1 MESGQPVSSE
11 QQEVV
16 KILNMELDAKI
27 AENPTDELL
36 AKQRRLT
43 KINDLIGTDAARLLQ
58 QRKGMPAPMTTISDY
73 YIDKMNKNGVE
84 VLTESQKKEAKADF
98 EKISKLEKEVE
109 DLREQVNK
117 AAAKE
122 LTQREIN
129 ETKKTVRIGGTTAKK
144 KVDYVS
150 ERSKVI
156 GDIRKKLKDIRYG
169 RNGINAVPVFA
180 INEFFAISVDVAKL
194 ARLYVQEGVD
204 KLDDIV
210 DKIHDVLKS
219 ELAGLT
225 KQDVQDMI
233 AGKYS
238 KPRETKS
245 ELQYKVESL
254 RKEAKLLNEIEAVK
268 AGKPK
273 TEKEE
278 IKKNQRITDL
288 NKQLITAKQEAGYY
302 DDIKVRQE
310 EDATQKRIESLE
322 AELKR
327 LSERRSKEK
336 IEKGTKAEKEI
347 SEKEVELK
355 NAIDSENEKWAD
367 EKDKARLAAIDYRKL
382 ETERNRQLQK
392 VSDLKNKLEILTKG
406 QLPETK
412 KIEYKKD
419 VTEIE
424 NLKTEVKIAEKSL
437 RENIAYQK
445 KIDELELELQRVKE
459 RKKKEKVENKRILTD
474 QEADI
479 REKIEAE
486 MLAWQIEE
494 NVKKLTDDLQRLKD
508 RKEKVTNP
516 REKRALTDEE
526 ISLVNKIKEE
536 KKQWAKEKAPTAR
549 LVNATE
555 RINQQIKEFER
566 RIKEGDY
573 SEKPKRINILDDTE
587 LKKKNPELFN
597 KLLDSRDKLD
607 DIKFEYTQKMAR
619 EEMNSKKGF
628 DRAVAEVTKFGKEG
642 LNTQKALKAGID
654 NSVVFIQN
662 GLAVLNPMNIK
673 ATARGLKAQIDVVAS
688 ENNFRRRL
696 VEIYENKPLLEMVTR
711 SGLDLI
717 DPKGFRQSI
726 ENEQFGGKNWLE
738 KIKIKIKGKDYKV
751 SDLTSPFER
760 IFAAFSNEFRLQIFL
775 RGAEQLMA
783 KGKTLDNNIEDFKSL
798 ASYANNITGRGKLK
812 AELRPADP
820 IISSLVW
827 APGLMSSSL
836 NIMGLGDVV
845 NLGKNKG
852 YYRAM
857 TPEVRR
863 YALKE
868 TAYGMAMGALIMAA
882 MALDPDKEVDSDPT
896 SVTFGQVKDTKNGW
910 SYNLFG
916 RFTPYV
922 RYLAMMTLRGK
933 MINDK
938 PVKFDAKAETYKFF
952 RGKAA
957 PFTGVAADLAFS
969 QNFQG
974 KNYSLDDKGQVFS
987 DLFEPLFIK
996 ELREQMK
1003 IDGTDAILT
1012 RAIPSFMGI
1021 KVVNEKMYDKRDLES
1036 LLKDTQASSAMD
1048 KNLIFNYKQDPI
1060 GKPVTKEEFNEFV
1073 KQRDNLIGNYMTK
1086 IYEGGVPVLEG
1097 ENTVIKPIKD
1107 VSKEDL
1113 MKAINKIKTLATRK
1127 VKNDLFGEKPE
1138 PEEYLQEDLK
1148 LTWEE
1153 LLGIEEQ
1160 Q

>member
-1 MESGQPVSSE
+1 MGCIYVIDGVEYNEAQLKEYLANNLEAFSAELAGIESEVRGINKAANEMRRQYLNMESYDPDVITNFEANQRAEEWLKNGGDVNELLDNMESGEPVSSE

-43 KINDLIGTDAARLLQ
+43 RINDIIGTDAARLLQ
-58 QRKGMPAPMTTISDY
+58 ARKGMPEPMTTISDY

-129 ETKKTVRIGGTTAKK
+129 ETKKTRKSSTK
-144 KVDYVS
+144 KVDYVA
-150 ERSKVI
+150 ERNKVI
-156 GDIRKKLKDIRYG
+156 GDIRQKLKDIRQG
-169 RNGINAVPVFA
+169 RSGINAVPLPGVQ
-180 INEFFAISVDVAKL
+180 EFIEIAPDVAKL
-194 ARLYVQEGVD
+194 ARLYVQEGIDNLGDLVT
-204 KLDDIV
+204 
-210 DKIHDVLKS
+210 KIHDVLRT

-233 AGKYS
+233 AGKYNE
-238 KPRETKS
+238 PRPTKS

-273 TEKEE
+273 TEKEQ
-278 IKKNQRITDL
+278 IRKNQRIADL
-288 NKQLITAKQEAGYY
+288 NKQLIEAKREAGYY
-302 DDIKVRQE
+302 D
-310 EDATQKRIESLE
+310 
-322 AELKR
+322 
-327 LSERRSKEK
+327 
-336 IEKGTKAEKEI
+336 KANQP
-347 SEKEVELK
+347 V
-355 NAIDSENEKWAD
+355 
-367 EKDKARLAAIDYRKL
+367 KDKDQAKL
-382 ETERNRQLQK
+382 ESS
-392 VSDLKNKLEILTKG
+392 VKNVEA
-406 QLPETK
+406 Q
-412 KIEYKKD
+412 
-419 VTEIE
+419 
-424 NLKTEVKIAEKSL
+424 IA
-437 RENIAYQK
+437 
-445 KIDELELELQRVKE
+445 
-459 RKKKEKVENKRILTD
+459 
-474 QEADI
+474 
-479 REKIEAE
+479 
-486 MLAWQIEE
+486 
-494 NVKKLTDDLQRLKD
+494 
-508 RKEKVTNP
+508 
-516 REKRALTDEE
+516 
-526 ISLVNKIKEE
+526 
-536 KKQWAKEKAPTAR
+536 
-549 LVNATE
+549 
-555 RINQQIKEFER
+555 EFER

-597 KLLDSRDKLD
+597 KLLDARDKLD
-607 DIKFEYTQKMAR
+607 NIKFEYTQKMAR
-619 EEMNSKKGF
+619 EEMNSKKGLS
-628 DRAVAEVTKFGKEG
+628 RAVAETGKFTKEG
-642 LNTQKALKAGID
+642 FNTVKALKAGID

-673 ATARGLKAQIDVVAS
+673 ATAKGLKAQIDVFAS

-696 VEIYENKPLLEMVTR
+696 IEIYENKPLLDMVTR

-726 ENEQFGGKNWLE
+726 ENEQFGGQNWLD
-738 KIKIKIKGKDYKV
+738 KIKFTVSKKGEPYSVQNKEGQWENFPGEITTKTYKA
-751 SDLTSPFER
+751 SDILSPFER
-760 IFAAFSNEFRLQIFL
+760 IFAAFSNEFRLQIFI

-783 KGKTLDNNIEDFKSL
+783 KGKTIDKNIEDFKSL

-857 TPEVRR
+857 TPEVRS
-863 YALKE
+863 YALRE
-868 TAYGMAMGALIMAA
+868 TAYGIAMGALVMAA

-910 SYNLFG
+910 SYNIFG

-922 RYLAMMTLRGK
+922 RYLAMMILRGK
-933 MINDK
+933 KINDK

-974 KNYSLDDKGQVFS
+974 KKYDLDDKGQIVS

-1036 LLKDTQASSAMD
+1036 LLKDTQVSSAMD
-1048 KNLIFNYKQDPI
+1048 KNLILNYKVDKI
-1060 GKPVTKEEFNEFV
+1060 GKPITKEEFNEFV
-1073 KQRDNLIGNYMTK
+1073 KKRDAIIGKYMTD
-1086 IYEGGVPVLEG
+1086 IYQKGVPVLEG
-1097 ENTVIKPIKD
+1097 ENTILKPIAE

-1113 MKAINKIKTLATRK
+1113 MKAISKIKTLATK
-1127 VKNDLFGEKPE
+1127 KAKKDLFEEKPE
-1138 PEEYLQEDLK
+1138 PEAYLQEDLK
-1148 LTWEE
+1148 LAWEDV
-1153 LLGIEEQ
+1153 LGIEEEDQ
-1160 Q
+1160 